1 MARDFF
7 INGET
12 MVSVKGNV
20 DSAIASLSQLGL
32 ADSPIRVRLDF
43 RHMDIQ
49 VDAWGGEIPADVQC
63 KLGSAIITMTMVH
76 FDRDV
81 LDGCLRESMGGVSLG
96 TVARAGIR
104 MGGGNTRFAGDNHY
118 IGLNLAS
125 PVSAKVWRFHYCYL
139 TGPPMEFPLGT
150 ERSIVA
156 LNWRAIP
163 YTTDPWGAGVGA
175 AGASLWDHTADT

>member
-12 MVSVKGNV
+12 MVAVKGNAN
-20 DSAIASLSQLGL
+20 SGFPGLTHLGL
-32 ADSPIRVRLDF
+32 ADGPIRVRLDF

-63 KLGSAIITMTMVH
+63 KLAAATISMTLVH
-76 FDRDV
+76 FDRNV
-81 LDGCLRESMGGVSLG
+81 LDDCLGQSMGGASVG
-96 TVARAGIR
+96 TVSRAGRR
-104 MGGGNTRFAGDNHY
+104 MGGGNARFALNNFY
-118 IGLNLAS
+118 IGLNLLS
-125 PVSAKVWRFHYCYL
+125 PVGAKPWRFYYTYL

-163 YTTDPWGAGVGA
+163 YTTDPWGGGTGSTNAI
-175 AGASLWDHTADT
+175 LWDHDTDS